1 MSQVFCLLCRLKQL
15 LTVGNYTAFFEYCGR
30 QDRFISSL
38 LELYLDKMMIKFLL
52 MVCKTC
58 GEKVPITSLCKLVG
72 SDPSKL
78 ESIIRAENGIIQ
90 NGQLMLKSSY

>member
-1 MSQVFCLLCRLKQL
+1 MKQL